1 MNSQVGFLSTKKEK
15 LNTYLPS
22 AIQGLRLI
30 FVKGLYSA
38 EMKHRTL
45 RVASDLLGIL
55 AVVYL
60 VAGVVI
66 SVIIGMGAATA
77 MAKIGFVAGGFI
89 ITAFSVIMLLAVSRL
104 ILLLVSVEEHLAK
117 LAAAVKNNKGD

>member
-1 MNSQVGFLSTKKEK
+1 
-15 LNTYLPS
+15 
-22 AIQGLRLI
+22 
-30 FVKGLYSA
+30 
-38 EMKHRTL
+38 MKHRTL
-45 RVASDLLGIL
+45 RVAADLLGIL

-104 ILLLVSVEEHLAK
+104 LLLFISVEEHLGK

>member
-1 MNSQVGFLSTKKEK
+1 MNSQVGSFPQRRKK

-22 AIQGLRLI
+22 AIQRLRLI
-30 FVKGLYSA
+30 FIKGHFSA

-60 VAGVVI
+60 VAGVVV
-66 SVIIGMGAATA
+66 SVIVGMGAATA

-104 ILLLVSVEEHLAK
+104 ILLLVSVEEHLGK
-117 LAAAVKNNKGD
+117 LAAAVKDNKGD